1 MSIQKSA
8 MDFLIRHKAIITLV
22 TTFLFCVISLSIQSS
37 SFTGSIEGVG
47 STLVMP
53 FQKGYHY
60 AQNSV
65 NMLWAGFTEL
75 NDVREELAKTRMKL
89 QEYEAATEDLEE
101 IKKENRRLKNL
112 LNFREQMVYESVP
125 AQIISKDPDNWF
137 RTIIINK
144 GSWDGLRVNMPVVAF
159 SGGKK
164 AVVGKVIE
172 VRGTISRVLPLISP
186 DMKVGVRLQ
195 STRFPG
201 LMQGYSSTSSLCVI
215 DYISKSTRI
224 IKGDNVIT
232 SGQGGIFPQG
242 LLIGTV
248 DEQIQSSSSA
258 FQKAT
263 VKPVIDYNQVEEVF
277 VIMKIPDIE
286 LIELI
291 ERH

>member
-1 MSIQKSA
+1 
-8 MDFLIRHKAIITLV
+8 MDFLIRHKAIITLIA
-22 TTFLFCVISLSIQSS
+22 TFMFCVISLSVQSTT
-37 SFTGSIEGVG
+37 FTLSIEGFG
-47 STLVMP
+47 SMLVMP

-60 AQNSV
+60 AQRSV
-65 NMLWAGFTEL
+65 TMLWAGFTEL
-75 NDVREELAKTRMKL
+75 NEVRAELAKTRMKL
-89 QEYEAATEDLEE
+89 QEYESATEDFEE
-101 IKKENRRLKNL
+101 IRKENQRLRQL
-112 LNFREQMVYESVP
+112 LDFRERMVYESVP

-144 GSWDGLRVNMPVVAF
+144 GSWDGLDVNMPVVAF
-159 SGGKK
+159 SEGKK

-172 VRGTISRVLPLISP
+172 VRGTISRVQPLISP
-186 DMKVGVRLQ
+186 NMKVGVRLK

-201 LMQGYSSTSSLCVI
+201 LMEGYSSTSSLCVI
-215 DYISKSTRI
+215 DYISKSARVI
-224 IKGDNVIT
+224 QGDVVIT

-242 LLIGTV
+242 LQVGTV
-248 DEQIQSSSSA
+248 EEIIQSSSSA

-277 VIMKIPDIE
+277 VIVKIPDIE